1 MEKRCH
7 KVVISDKCIL
17 AYGLNSEE
25 IKKIESQ
32 NIKVMEINDDMVL
45 MKLED
50 IICEKANEN
59 SYDKLPLN
67 EKALIFNGF
76 KDEQLKVTIR
86 YIRGFIKGGVLAVST
101 AQNYK
106 WTFKYLLEH
115 LVEEREWFEA
125 QQQKGRK

>member
-1 MEKRCH
+1 MALNN
-7 KVVISDKCIL
+7 KCIL

-32 NIKVMEINDDMVL
+32 NIKVIEVNTNRASMTI
-45 MKLED
+45 ED
-50 IICEKANEN
+50 IICEKPNEN
-59 SYDKLPLN
+59 SFEELPLN

-76 KDEQLKVTIR
+76 KDDHLKTTIR
-86 YIRGFIKGGVLAVST
+86 YIRGFVKGGVLAIST

-115 LVEEREWFEA
+115 LVEEKEWFEA
-125 QQQKGRK
+125 QQKGRK

>member
-1 MEKRCH
+1 MA
-7 KVVISDKCIL
+7 ISDKCIL
-17 AYGLNSEE
+17 AYGLKEEE

-32 NIKVMEINDDMVL
+32 NIKVIEINNNMAL

-50 IICEKANEN
+50 IICEDTNEN

-125 QQQKGRK
+125 SKRK

>member
-1 MEKRCH
+1 MATNN
-7 KVVISDKCIL
+7 KCIL
-17 AYGLNSEE
+17 AYGLKEDE

-32 NIKVMEINDDMVL
+32 NIKVIEINNNKTL
-45 MKLED
+45 MTLED
-50 IICEKANEN
+50 IINGNKNED
-59 SYDKLPLN
+59 SYDEMQLS

-86 YIRGFIKGGVLAVST
+86 YIRSFIQGGVLAVST

-115 LVEEREWFEA
+115 LVEEREWYKE
-125 QQQKGRK
+125 QQKGRK

>member
-1 MEKRCH
+1 M
-7 KVVISDKCIL
+7 VLSDKCIL
-17 AYGLNSEE
+17 TYGLNAEE

-32 NIKVMEINDDMVL
+32 NIKVIEINDDMVL
-45 MKLED
+45 MKLEE
-50 IICEKANEN
+50 IICGKTNED

-76 KDEQLKVTIR
+76 KDEQLKFTIR

-115 LVEEREWFEA
+115 LVEEKEWFES
-125 QQQKGRK
+125 QQKGRK

>member
-1 MEKRCH
+1 M
-7 KVVISDKCIL
+7 VISDKCIL
-17 AYGLNSEE
+17 AYGLKEEE

-32 NIKVMEINDDMVL
+32 NIKVIEINNNVAL
-45 MKLED
+45 MKLGD
-50 IICEKANEN
+50 IICGDISEN
-59 SYDKLPLN
+59 TYDNLPLS

-86 YIRGFIKGGVLAVST
+86 YIRGFIQGGVLAVST

-125 QQQKGRK
+125 SKRK

>member
-1 MEKRCH
+1 MA
-7 KVVISDKCIL
+7 ISDKCIL
-17 AYGLNSEE
+17 AYGLNAEE

-32 NIKVMEINDDMVL
+32 NIKVIEIKDNMAS

-50 IICEKANEN
+50 ILSEDTNED
-59 SYDKLPLN
+59 SYDKLPLT

-76 KDEQLKVTIR
+76 KDEQLKFTIR

>member
-1 MEKRCH
+1 M
-7 KVVISDKCIL
+7 ISDKCIL

-32 NIKVMEINDDMVL
+32 NIKVIEINDDMVL

-50 IICEKANEN
+50 IICEKTNEN

-115 LVEEREWFEA
+115 LVEEKEWFEA
-125 QQQKGRK
+125 QQKGRK

>member
-1 MEKRCH
+1 MNLSSR
-7 KVVISDKCIL
+7 CIL
-17 AYGLNSEE
+17 VYGLNPEE

-32 NIKVMEINDDMVL
+32 NIKVIEVSTNMAS
-45 MKLED
+45 MKIED

-59 SYDKLPLN
+59 LVEELPLN

-76 KDEQLKVTIR
+76 KDDHLKTTIR
-86 YIRGFIKGGVLAVST
+86 YIRGFVKGGVLAIST

-115 LVEEREWFEA
+115 LIEEREWFEA
-125 QQQKGRK
+125 QQKGRK

>member
-1 MEKRCH
+1 MA
-7 KVVISDKCIL
+7 INDKCIL
-17 AYGLNSEE
+17 TYGLNTEE

-32 NIKVMEINDDMVL
+32 NIKVIEINDNMTL

-50 IICEKANEN
+50 ILSKDTNEN
-59 SYDKLPLN
+59 SFDKLPLN

-101 AQNYK
+101 AQNHK
-106 WTFKYLLEH
+106 WTFKHLLEH
-115 LVEEREWFEA
+115 LVEEREWFETH
-125 QQQKGRK
+125 GRK

>member
-1 MEKRCH
+1 MALNN
-7 KVVISDKCIL
+7 KCIL

-32 NIKVMEINDDMVL
+32 NINVIEVNANMTSMTI
-45 MKLED
+45 ED
-50 IICEKANEN
+50 IICGKPNEG
-59 SYDKLPLN
+59 SFDELPLN

-76 KDEQLKVTIR
+76 KDDHLKTTIR
-86 YIRGFIKGGVLAVST
+86 YIRGFVKGGVLAIST

-115 LVEEREWFEA
+115 LIEEKEWFEA
-125 QQQKGRK
+125 QQKGRK

>member
-1 MEKRCH
+1 MA
-7 KVVISDKCIL
+7 INNKCIL
-17 AYGLNSEE
+17 VYGLKTDE

-32 NIKVMEINDDMVL
+32 NIKVIEINNHMGS
-45 MKLED
+45 MKIED
-50 IICEKANEN
+50 IICEKANED
-59 SYDKLPLN
+59 SHDELPLN

-125 QQQKGRK
+125 QQKGRK

>member
-1 MEKRCH
+1 MA
-7 KVVISDKCIL
+7 INDKCIL
-17 AYGLNSEE
+17 AYGLKAEE
-25 IKKIESQ
+25 IKKIEGQ
-32 NIKVMEINDDMVL
+32 NIKVIVINNEMAL

-50 IICEKANEN
+50 IICEKSNEN
-59 SYDKLPLN
+59 SYDELPLD

-86 YIRGFIKGGVLAVST
+86 YIRGFIQGGVLAVST

-125 QQQKGRK
+125 SKKK

>member
-1 MEKRCH
+1 M
-7 KVVISDKCIL
+7 VISDKCIL
-17 AYGLNSEE
+17 TYGLSAEE
-25 IKKIESQ
+25 IKKIQSQ
-32 NIKVMEINDDMVL
+32 NIKVIEINDHMVS

-50 IICEKANEN
+50 IICEKPNEN

-76 KDEQLKVTIR
+76 KDEQLKFTIR
-86 YIRGFIKGGVLAVST
+86 YIRGFIKGGVLAIST

-115 LVEEREWFEA
+115 LVEEKEWFES
-125 QQQKGRK
+125 QQKGRK

>member
-1 MEKRCH
+1 M
-7 KVVISDKCIL
+7 VISDKCIL
-17 AYGLNSEE
+17 AYGLNTEE

-32 NIKVMEINDDMVL
+32 NIKVVEINNDMVL

-50 IICEKANEN
+50 IICEKINEN

-76 KDEQLKVTIR
+76 KDQQLKVTIR

-125 QQQKGRK
+125 SKKKNESN

>member
-1 MEKRCH
+1 MALNN
-7 KVVISDKCIL
+7 KCIL

-32 NIKVMEINDDMVL
+32 NIKVIEVNKNMTSMTI
-45 MKLED
+45 ED
-50 IICEKANEN
+50 IICEKQNEN
-59 SYDKLPLN
+59 SFDELPLN

-76 KDEQLKVTIR
+76 KDDHLKTTIR
-86 YIRGFIKGGVLAVST
+86 YIRGFLKGGVLAIST

-115 LVEEREWFEA
+115 LIEEREWFEA
-125 QQQKGRK
+125 QQKGRK

>member
-1 MEKRCH
+1 MA
-7 KVVISDKCIL
+7 S
-17 AYGLNSEE
+17 
-25 IKKIESQ
+25 
-32 NIKVMEINDDMVL
+32 

-50 IICEKANEN
+50 ILSEDTNED
-59 SYDKLPLN
+59 SYDKLPLT

-76 KDEQLKVTIR
+76 KDEQLKFTIR

>member
-1 MEKRCH
+1 MA
-7 KVVISDKCIL
+7 ISDKCVL
-17 AYGLNSEE
+17 AYGLKEEE
-25 IKKIESQ
+25 IKKIEGQ
-32 NIKVMEINDDMVL
+32 NIKVIEVKNSMVS
-45 MKLED
+45 MKLEE
-50 IICEKANEN
+50 IICEGTNEN
-59 SYDKLPLN
+59 SYNNLPLN

-76 KDEQLKVTIR
+76 KDQQLKVTIR

-125 QQQKGRK
+125 SKKKNESN

>member
-1 MEKRCH
+1 MA
-7 KVVISDKCIL
+7 ISDKCIL
-17 AYGLNSEE
+17 AYGLNAEE

-32 NIKVMEINDDMVL
+32 NIKVIEINNNMVL

-50 IICEKANEN
+50 IICENTNEN

-125 QQQKGRK
+125 SKRNRMSKQKGRK

>member
-1 MEKRCH
+1 MA
-7 KVVISDKCIL
+7 ISDKCIL
-17 AYGLNSEE
+17 AYGLKPEE

-32 NIKVMEINDDMVL
+32 NIKVIEINNDTAL

-59 SYDKLPLN
+59 SYDELPLN

-76 KDEQLKVTIR
+76 KEEQLKVTIKF
-86 YIRGFIKGGVLAVST
+86 IRGFIQGGVLAVSAT
-101 AQNYK
+101 QNYK

-115 LVEEREWFEA
+115 LVEEREWF
-125 QQQKGRK
+125 QTQGRK

>member
-1 MEKRCH
+1 MT
-7 KVVISDKCIL
+7 ISDKCIL
-17 AYGLNSEE
+17 AYGLNEEE

-32 NIKVMEINDDMVL
+32 NIKVIEINNNMAL

-50 IICEKANEN
+50 IICGDMSEN
-59 SYDKLPLN
+59 AYDNLPLN

-86 YIRGFIKGGVLAVST
+86 YIRGFIHGGVLAVST

-125 QQQKGRK
+125 SKRK